1 MKREAG
7 TRVQMVFPS
16 ALLKQIDDYA
26 GNYGLTRSGAIT
38 HLLLLALKYEEQQ
51 EQFPNWLNQLQD
63 VIDKAEKVKEP

>member
-51 EQFPNWLNQLQD
+51 QQLPTWLNQLQD

>member
-51 EQFPNWLNQLQD
+51 EQLPTWLNQLQD

>member
-51 EQFPNWLNQLQD
+51 QQLPTWLSQLQD